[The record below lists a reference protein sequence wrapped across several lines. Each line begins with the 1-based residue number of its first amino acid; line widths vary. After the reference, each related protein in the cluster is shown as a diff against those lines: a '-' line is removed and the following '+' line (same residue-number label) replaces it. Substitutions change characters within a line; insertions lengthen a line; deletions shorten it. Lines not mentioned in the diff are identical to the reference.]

1 MTAVNLVAQLASTF
15 AVVVGVLFGILQLRH
30 LRKSRALFS
39 SAELVH
45 AMNTPDFIRSVTAIG
60 FLSDAAD
67 PGLFTRDSPTLA
79 AAQHVGHVFESL
91 GVLVYHRVLP
101 LHLVDDLMGGYVR
114 MCWRKLSALT
124 EVRRREMGVSY
135 GEWMQWLAERLAE
148 YPSAGKSQG
157 AHISHRDWRP

>member
-1 MTAVNLVAQLASTF
+1 MNTVNLVAQLASTF
-15 AVVVGVLFGILQLRH
+15 AVVVGVLFGVLQLRH

-45 AMNTPDFIRSVTAIG
+45 AMNTPEFIKSVTEMG

-67 PGLFTRDSPTLA
+67 PKLFSRDSAALA

-124 EVRRREMGVSY
+124 EVRRREQGVSS

-148 YPSAGKSQG
+148 YPSEGKSLG
-157 AHISHRDWRP
+157 AHVAHTSWRP